1 MKNKDAAQIYFE
13 VKNFFWIRKN
23 FAVKNFLGWFFCVK
37 IFLGLKT
44 VLDLKKFFW
53 DEVLWVKNFSWGW
66 KFFLGLKPFFGL
78 KIFLD
83 VKKIFEWNFFLSTN
97 MIRMTQMRQILGWT
111 CVLLNGSIDFLVF
124 LCNLVN
130 FQILRTLALENA
142 KRLQIIYE
150 VLLKGTE
157 SWVIISTFSQTG
169 FLCRLCRFGL
179 FSAQITRKW
188 RT

>member
-1 MKNKDAAQIYFE
+1 MVENFYWRQ
-13 VKNFFWIRKN
+13 KNFW
-23 FAVKNFLGWFFCVK
+23 VK
-37 IFLGLKT
+37 IFSGMKT
-44 VLDLKKFFW
+44 
-53 DEVLWVKNFSWGW
+53 FSWGW
-66 KFFLGLKPFFGL
+66 KLFLTSK
-78 KIFLD
+78 
-83 VKKIFEWNFFLSTN
+83 NFLSEIFFKYEHDSYDSNET
-97 MIRMTQMRQILGWT
+97 ILGRT
-111 CVLLNGSIDFLVF
+111 CVLLNGSIAFLVF

-188 RT
+188 PT